1 MEFFDVLERRRSVR
15 AFKDQPVEEE
25 KIQKILKALNSAP
38 SAGDLQAFEVILVK
52 AQAVKEA
59 LLEAG
64 LRQQFLKQADFILVF
79 LTNAE
84 RSAKYGE
91 RGAKLYCLQDATIA
105 CAYAQLAATAQGLA
119 SVWVGAFDEKDVIKA
134 LGIEAGL
141 TPAALLPIGY
151 PAESPEKTPRRE
163 LSDLVK
169 PAE

>member
-1 MEFFDVLERRRSVR
+1 MR

-52 AQAVKEA
+52 EQAQKEA

-79 LTNAE
+79 LTNAK

-119 SVWVGAFDEKDVIKA
+119 SVWVGAFDEKDVVKA
-134 LGIEAGL
+134 LEIKAGL
-141 TPAALLPIGY
+141 TPVALLPIGY